1 MKNIGE
7 SLTQEVDKIYRIA
20 IMIIGEKRSFEN
32 IKNEIENNLILNLE
46 HQNAIVDVFINTNL
60 DISINNLISINKF
73 NNFDKLSSI
82 INHQIYRCYIC
93 YEEIKLYMK
102 NNNINYDFFIKIR
115 PDLRIFKNG
124 IPPII
129 SWDTNKINVRMRVY
143 PEYLN
148 MLCVPNFYAQGPAT
162 VDDQIFIVPKDIA
175 DKAFLIDK
183 GNYKEIC
190 NCGWNEGKLTRIWE
204 SHNIKFKITPI
215 NAIINNW
222 KYDKNK
228 EKLNRCLEF
237 EKKSSNS

>member
-1 MKNIGE
+1 MKNIGGN
-7 SLTQEVDKIYRIA
+7 LMQEENKKKYRIA
-20 IMIIGEKRSFEN
+20 IMIIGEKKSFEN

-73 NNFDKLSSI
+73 NNFDKLTPI
-82 INHQIYRCYIC
+82 INHQIYRSYIC
-93 YEEIKLYMK
+93 YEEIKVYMK

-129 SWDTNKINVRMRVY
+129 SWDSNKINVRMRVY
-143 PEYLN
+143 PEYLDK
-148 MLCVPNFYAQGPAT
+148 LCVPNYYAKGPAT

-175 DKAFLIDK
+175 NKAFLIDK
-183 GNYKEIC
+183 GNYQEIS
-190 NCGWNEGKLTRIWE
+190 NCGWAEGKLTRLWE

-222 KYDKNK
+222 KYDKK
-228 EKLNRCLEF
+228 KHKLNTCLQI
-237 EKKSSNS
+237 EKESSN